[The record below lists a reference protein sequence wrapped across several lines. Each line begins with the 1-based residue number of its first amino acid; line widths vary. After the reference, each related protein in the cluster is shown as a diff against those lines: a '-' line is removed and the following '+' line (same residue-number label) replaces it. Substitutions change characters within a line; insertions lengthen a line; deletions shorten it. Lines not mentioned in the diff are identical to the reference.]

1 MAAVVQLELH
11 PPAERLDFL
20 TQRFVLNHQEF
31 PWLGADRAGRKAGK
45 FQNRCKIFLAD
56 FFVGIVITGGA
67 AIFEYL
73 QHLFACNLIHLV
85 FLINEDVILTV
96 LPISGLRELE
106 KETG

>member
-1 MAAVVQLELH
+1 MARSRQSWARGGQILKSL
-11 PPAERLDFL
+11 
-20 TQRFVLNHQEF
+20 Q
-31 PWLGADRAGRKAGK
+31 
-45 FQNRCKIFLAD
+45 IFLAD
-56 FFVGIVITGGA
+56 FFVGIVITGGT

-73 QHLFACNLIHLV
+73 QHLFACNFTHWF